1 MANYSAGGA
10 SVEITPD
17 FRNFVTKLRA
27 DLERV
32 EADLGVEIHP
42 DIAEFGRELQAY
54 LDTVVAVLDV
64 EVNPDTTGFA
74 AELDA
79 KLAAIMRE
87 FDVRVGVDQAS
98 LNQLEALIRAKLA
111 AMDLRVDVQ
120 VGADTRVAADELAAL
135 KAAYRE
141 MTMNVD
147 ADTSAAAAQ
156 IAGLNGIP
164 VRANVTADRS
174 MLTGLLSEPVLLN
187 VGALGLGALPAAGTL
202 IASIGADVQALTQNI
217 ALLPGLFAGAAA
229 GITTLAVGLDGMKD
243 ALSDSP
249 EKAAEAYEKM
259 SVDGRKI
266 VDTVREHGEQW
277 SAVGDRI
284 QAITLEGLSEPLD
297 TMLDA
302 QIPAL
307 ERGMSGMAQQFNGMF
322 RGILGELGNAQSAG
336 ALETVFGNSAEAAGV
351 LNGAVT
357 PVINSIRT
365 LATTGSSFLPQLAQN
380 FTDAA
385 TRFDA
390 FLTRAEQSGDLARW
404 MDEGIDAA
412 GRLLSVIG
420 NLGSSL
426 SSVFRAVRADGDGFL
441 VTVDRLTE
449 RMSNW
454 LASSEGQ
461 TELRQFFA
469 EGREQSERWL
479 PILQN
484 MGSVLGTVFEAAQAW
499 SAILL
504 PFLRAGS
511 ELLGEHDSILKTVII
526 SYLAFRTIGPI
537 FSALGTAIS
546 GATGMLRNF
555 QAAQAAAAGAGAGG
569 LRAGIAGVAGAL
581 GSGGIFGIALAGAA
595 IGLGIL
601 ATKHQEAKAAAAE
614 QEAQLKALGQTLDE
628 TTGKATQATL
638 AKQSE
643 QLGEQG
649 FLTRAQTIGVNPE
662 ALVRA
667 SAGVDPE
674 AQAQINERITG
685 IILEQR
691 ESAGATWG
699 RAKASGLSDAEIAQ
713 ALQGVPEAVD
723 KYRQGIEA
731 AQIELVKMG
740 SEEKLPDLSM
750 LKDALNDVGES
761 AATLG
766 GRMNEAS
773 SQTAQLGEQQRQI
786 TDAAQG
792 MWALTEEGRAA
803 FDGLGV
809 AVDKVTANTVVLR
822 GATAEQQQAM
832 KDLGYAVTELPDK
845 TVVVTLNDEQARAQV
860 VKLNTE
866 AAAPVTKTVNI
877 VYTGDFVKPEGAR
890 QPLQP
895 KAAGGEITGGIPGRD
910 SVPLLAMPGEHML
923 TTSDVDKLGGQA
935 GVYRFRAALQA
946 GLVKPMAAGGAV
958 EWTPDDEIDLQ
969 QAQTAIT
976 QAEERAAKVAADP
989 KASDADKR
997 QAQLKV
1003 DEARRKAQK
1012 LEDKKA
1018 GVGGTGGTILPQAE
1032 LPALRSDD
1040 ELDIA
1045 DAEYRIDQANT
1056 KRNQVYADP
1065 NATDEERAAA
1075 DRDYIRAQNARQQLV
1090 EQQRQRGGSGGAAGS
1105 DIDVSLPG
1113 IAAKGAG
1120 ILAEGIL
1127 SMFGLEN
1134 SILSGNNVYTRSLN
1148 SVLNFYAGKA
1158 QEGAQGGGAAGG
1170 YDYVPKN
1177 LPVNESGVDGSS
1189 GGTGASSAGGSG
1201 TGGGAASGEIKSA
1214 EDYDP
1219 AGGVEQWRGTFA
1231 AVLRS
1236 LAMPLDWLD
1245 LGLAQM
1251 RTESGGNPKAI
1262 NLWDSNAAKGTP
1274 SKSLMQV
1281 IDPTFAAHR
1290 STLYPNDIW
1299 DPGANIAASLRYT
1312 VSRYGSP
1319 VGVWGQGHG
1328 YDQGGIAEGIGF
1340 MLKQTLK
1347 PERVLSPR
1355 QTEVFEAS
1363 LPILESIK
1371 AALPTSLPPVPAG
1384 MRPRGGDSMTVKRD
1398 HGVHFHAPVS
1408 VMDMGELVRE
1418 QDRWAALQAQGVM
1431 AGLPG

>member
-1 MANYSAGGA
+1 MATYSAGTA
-10 SVEITPD
+10 SVEITPS
-17 FRNFVTKLRA
+17 FGGFVRQLRE
-27 DLERV
+27 DLARV
-32 EADLGVEIHP
+32 EAELGVEIVP
-42 DIAEFGRELQAY
+42 DIA
-54 LDTVVAVLDV
+54 
-64 EVNPDTTGFA
+64 GFVQRLR
-74 AELDA
+74 AELEA
-79 KLAAIMRE
+79 H
-87 FDVRVGVDQAS
+87 DVNVEIGVSADESS
-98 LNQLEALIRAKLA
+98 LNQLETQIRAKLA

-120 VGADTRVAADELAAL
+120 VGADTRVAAGELAAL
-135 KAAYRE
+135 QAAYRE

-266 VDTVREHGEQW
+266 VDTVREHGEEW

-322 RGILGELGNAQSAG
+322 RGLLTELGSVESAS
-336 ALETVFGNSAEAAGV
+336 ALETVFGNSAQAVGV
-351 LNGAVT
+351 LNGAIT
-357 PVINSIRT
+357 PTVNSLRT
-365 LATTGSSFLPQLAQN
+365 LTTTGTALLPRLAQG
-380 FTDAA
+380 FTDA
-385 TRFDA
+385 TVRLDA

-441 VTVDRLTE
+441 VTLDSVTE
-449 RMSNW
+449 RWSRW
-454 LASSEGQ
+454 LSSTDGQ
-461 TELRQFFA
+461 TELRTFFVQGRDQL
-469 EGREQSERWL
+469 EGWQTALEGAGQ
-479 PILQN
+479 I
-484 MGSVLGTVFEAAQAW
+484 LGTVFEAAQAW
-499 SAILL
+499 GAVLL
-504 PFLRAGS
+504 PVLRAAGDLLS
-511 ELLGEHDSILKTVII
+511 EHEGVLKAVLVG
-526 SYLAFRTIGPI
+526 YLAFRTIGPI
-537 FSALGTAIS
+537 FTALSAS
-546 GATGMLRNF
+546 
-555 QAAQAAAAGAGAGG
+555 
-569 LRAGIAGVAGAL
+569 IAGT
-581 GSGGIFGIALAGAA
+581 GAA
-595 IGLGIL
+595 IGTFQAASAAAASGGAGMFRSSLSGIGAVMAGGPWGLILGGVAAGAIGIL
-601 ATKHQEAKAAAAE
+601 ATKHQEAAQAAARQRAE
-614 QEAQLKALGQTLDE
+614 LEALGQTLDE

-638 AKQSE
+638 DQTAKT
-643 QLGEQG
+643 LGDSG
-649 FLTRAQTIGVNPE
+649 ALTRAEELRLDTTAV
-662 ALVRA
+662 VRA
-667 SAGVDPE
+667 ASGAD
-674 AQAQINERITG
+674 QAALSDLNARITN
-685 IILEQR
+685 IILEYSA
-691 ESAGATWG
+691 SAGATWG

-731 AQIELVKMG
+731 AQIELAQMG

-750 LKDALNDVGES
+750 LKDALNEAGAS

-766 GRMNEAS
+766 GEVNAAAAA
-773 SQTAQLGEQQRQI
+773 TALLGEQQRQMHA
-786 TDAAQG
+786 AAQG
-792 MWALTEEGRAA
+792 AFALTEEGRALY
-803 FDGLGV
+803 DGLGV
-809 AVDKVTANTVVLR
+809 SVEKASANTVVLAS
-822 GATAEQQQAM
+822 ATEEQKQRLTEMGITVQ
-832 KDLGYAVTELPDK
+832 ELPDK
-845 TVVVTLNDEQARAQV
+845 TVVVTLNDEQARTQLRAIE
-860 VKLNTE
+860 NE
-866 AAAPVTKTVNI
+866 AAKPVTKP
-877 VYTGDFVKPEGAR
+877 VYVTWTGDFNKPEGQIQQIPGRA
-890 QPLQP
+890 L
-895 KAAGGEITGGIPGRD
+895 GGEITGGIPGRD

-989 KASDADKR
+989 KSSDADKR

-1018 GVGGTGGTILPQAE
+1018 GIGGTGGTILPQAE

-1065 NATDEERAAA
+1065 DATDEERAAA
-1075 DRDYIRAQNARQQLV
+1075 DRDYIRAQNARQQLI
-1090 EQQRQRGGSGGAAGS
+1090 EQQRQQTGRGAGGS

-1134 SILSGNNVYTRSLN
+1134 SVLSGNNVYTRSLN
-1148 SVLNFYAGKA
+1148 TVLNFYAGKA
-1158 QEGAQGGGAAGG
+1158 QEGERGGAESGG

-1177 LPVNESGVDGSS
+1177 LPVNESGTGDAS
-1189 GGTGASSAGGSG
+1189 GGAGASGAGGSG

-1236 LAMPLDWLD
+1236 LAMPADWLD

-1384 MRPRGGDSMTVKRD
+1384 MRPRGGDSTTVKRD

-1431 AGLPG
+1431 AGLP

>member
-1 MANYSAGGA
+1 MANYSAGTA

-404 MDEGIDAA
+404 MQEGIDAA

-555 QAAQAAAAGAGAGG
+555 QAAQAAAAGAGASG

-643 QLGEQG
+643 QLGEEG
-649 FLTRAQTIGVNPE
+649 FLTRAQTLGVNPQ

-667 SAGVDPE
+667 ASGVDPE
-674 AQAQINERITG
+674 AQAQINERLTG
-685 IILEQR
+685 IIVEQAD
-691 ESAGATWG
+691 SAGSTWG

-773 SQTAQLGEQQRQI
+773 SQTAQLGEQQRQMHA
-786 TDAAQG
+786 AAQG
-792 MWALTEEGRAA
+792 AFALTEEGRAA

-809 AVDKVTANTVVLR
+809 AVATVSANTVVLQS
-822 GATAEQQQAM
+822 ATAEQQQRM
-832 KDLGYAVTELPDK
+832 RELGYTVQELPDK
-845 TVVVTLNDEQARAQV
+845 TVVVTLNDEQARTQLRAIE
-860 VKLNTE
+860 NE
-866 AAAPVTKTVNI
+866 AAKPVTKP
-877 VYTGDFVKPEGAR
+877 VYVTWTGDFNKPEGQIQQIPGRA
-890 QPLQP
+890 L
-895 KAAGGEITGGIPGRD
+895 GGEITGGIPGRD
-910 SVPLLAMPGEHML
+910 SVPILAMPGEHML

-989 KASDADKR
+989 KSSDADKR

-1032 LPALRSDD
+1032 LPALQSDD

-1056 KRNQVYADP
+1056 KRNQVYNDP
-1065 NATDEERAAA
+1065 DSTPEERAAA
-1075 DRDYIRAQNARQQLV
+1075 DRDYIRAQNARQQLI
-1090 EQQRQRGGSGGAAGS
+1090 EQQRQQTGRGAGGS

-1148 SVLNFYAGKA
+1148 TVLNFYAGKA
-1158 QEGAQGGGAAGG
+1158 QEGERGGAEPGG

-1177 LPVNESGVDGSS
+1177 LPVNESGTGDAS
-1189 GGTGASSAGGSG
+1189 GGAGASGAGGSG

-1214 EDYDP
+1214 DDYDP

-1236 LAMPLDWLD
+1236 LAMPVDWLD

-1384 MRPRGGDSMTVKRD
+1384 MPPRGGDSMTVKRD